1 MMMCRGKSV
10 MCRGKP
16 AIRVE
21 TVFSIGA
28 LREIDVDIHDEEV
41 GGWTAEVE

>member
-21 TVFSIGA
+21 TIISIAA
-28 LREIDVDIHDEEV
+28 LRQIDIDLRDVED